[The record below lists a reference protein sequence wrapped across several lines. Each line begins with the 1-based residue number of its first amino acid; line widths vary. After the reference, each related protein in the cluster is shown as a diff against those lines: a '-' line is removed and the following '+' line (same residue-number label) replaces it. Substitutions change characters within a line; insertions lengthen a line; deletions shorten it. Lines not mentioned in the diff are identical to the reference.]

1 MFFMRIGVAVRVGA
15 QAIRRNLMR
24 SVLTMLGIVIG
35 VAAVIAIVALG
46 QGAKQAI
53 EERITA
59 AGANM
64 IVIRAGNRTIGGVRL
79 GMGAS
84 SRLTAEDAAS
94 LRSVPTIRYVSP
106 GLRTR
111 QQVVSDGENWST
123 SVEGCGA
130 DMALIRSWKLHAGS
144 FFGEREV
151 TDAEP
156 VAVLGSTVRD
166 MLFGASSAAPVGSV
180 IRIGLVPFRV
190 IGVLESRGDTSGG
203 GDQDDAIY
211 VPYSTVQKR
220 LMGVTYLDR
229 ITIGV
234 DTAGHVPQA
243 TAAIESHLR
252 IRHAI
257 APGAP
262 NDFRVQSLDEIAA
275 VRSAGAQTMTWLL
288 AAIAAV
294 SLVVGGV
301 GVMNIMLVAVS
312 ERTRE
317 IGIRTAIGARQRDV
331 RLQFLVEAVLMSA
344 TGGALGVILGIGL
357 AQGMTAWFGWPT
369 DVQANVVLIAV
380 AAAAGIGI
388 AFGFLPASRAADL
401 EPIDALR
408 SE

>member
-1 MFFMRIGVAVRVGA
+1 MRFAVAVRVGA

-24 SVLTMLGIVIG
+24 SMLTMLGIVIG

-46 QGAKQAI
+46 AGAREAI
-53 EERITA
+53 ENRITS

-64 IVIRAGNRTIGGVRL
+64 IVVRAGNRTIGGVRL

-84 SRLTAEDAAS
+84 SRLTEADAQS
-94 LRSVPTIRYVSP
+94 LRALQTIRFVSP

-111 QQVVSDGENWST
+111 QQVVSGGENWST
-123 SVEGCGA
+123 SIEGCGV
-130 DMALIRSWKLHAGS
+130 DMPLIRNWRMRAGA
-144 FFGEREV
+144 FFGDRDV
-151 TDAEP
+151 RDAEP
-156 VAVLGSTVRD
+156 VAVLGATVRD
-166 MLFGASSAAPVGSV
+166 ILFGSTAAPPVGSI
-180 IRIGLVPFRV
+180 IRVGHVPFRV
-190 IGVLESRGDTSGG
+190 VGVLQSRGDTAGG
-203 GDQDDAIY
+203 DDQDDAIY
-211 VPYSTVQKR
+211 VPYTTVQKR

-234 DTAGHVPQA
+234 DTAEHVP
-243 TAAIESHLR
+243 AALSSIESQLR
-252 IRHAI
+252 VRHQI

-262 NDFRVQSLDEIAA
+262 NDFRARSLDEIAA
-275 VRSAGAQTMTWLL
+275 VRSEGAQTMTLLL

-317 IGIRTAIGARQRDV
+317 IGIRTAIGARQQDV
-331 RLQFLVEAVLMSA
+331 RLQFLAEAVLMSA
-344 TGGALGVILGIGL
+344 TGGALGVILGIAV
-357 AQGMTAWFGWPT
+357 AQFLTAWFGWPT
-369 DVQANVVLIAV
+369 YIQTQVVVLAV

-388 AFGFLPASRAADL
+388 AFGFFPASRAADL

-408 SE
+408 AE

>member
-1 MFFMRIGVAVRVGA
+1 MRLAVAVRVGVH
-15 QAIRRNLMR
+15 AIRRNLMR
-24 SVLTMLGIVIG
+24 SALTMLGIVIG

-46 QGAKQAI
+46 QGAKQSI
-53 EERITA
+53 ENRITS

-64 IVIRAGNRTIGGVRL
+64 VVVRAGNRTIGGVRL

-84 SRLTAEDAAS
+84 SRLTEADALS
-94 LRSVPTIRYVSP
+94 LRALETIRFVSP

-111 QQVVSDGENWST
+111 KQVVSGGENWST
-123 SVEGCGA
+123 SIEGCGA
-130 DMALIRSWKLHAGS
+130 DMPSIRGWKMHAGS

-151 TDAEP
+151 REAEP
-156 VAVLGSTVRD
+156 VAVLGATVRD
-166 MLFGASSAAPVGSV
+166 ILFGASTAVPVGSV
-180 IRIGLVPFRV
+180 LRVGVVPFRV
-190 IGVLESRGDTSGG
+190 IGVLESHGDTSGG
-203 GDQDDAIY
+203 DDQDDAIY
-211 VPYSTVQKR
+211 VPYTTVQKR
-220 LMGVTYLDR
+220 LLGVTYLDR
-229 ITIGV
+229 ITVGV
-234 DTAGHVPQA
+234 DTPEHVPEA
-243 TAAIESHLR
+243 TAAIEARLR

-257 APGAP
+257 ASAAP

-275 VRSAGAQTMTWLL
+275 VRSAGARTMTLLL

-301 GVMNIMLVAVS
+301 GVMNIMLVAVT

-317 IGIRTAIGARQRDV
+317 IGIRTAIGARRRDV

-344 TGGALGVILGIGL
+344 TGGALGVLLGIGL
-357 AQGMTAWFGWPT
+357 AQGLTAWFGWPT
-369 DVQANVVLIAV
+369 DVQIEVVAIAV

>member
-1 MFFMRIGVAVRVGA
+1 MRIGVAVRIGA
-15 QAIRRNLMR
+15 QAIRRNVMR

-46 QGAKQAI
+46 EGAKQAI
-53 EERITA
+53 ENRITA

-64 IVIRAGNRTIGGVRL
+64 IVVRAGNRTIGGVRL

-84 SRLTAEDAAS
+84 SRLTEADAES
-94 LRSVPTIRYVSP
+94 LHALRTIRFVSP

-111 QQVVSDGENWST
+111 QQVVSGGENWST
-123 SVEGCGA
+123 SIEGCGA
-130 DMALIRSWKLHAGS
+130 DMPLIRGWRMHAGS
-144 FFGEREV
+144 FFGPREV
-151 TDAEP
+151 RDAEP
-156 VAVLGSTVRD
+156 VAVLGATVRD
-166 MLFGASSAAPVGSV
+166 ILFGSTSTVPVGAV
-180 IRIGLVPFRV
+180 IRVGVVPFRI

-203 GDQDDAIY
+203 DDQDDAIY
-211 VPYSTVQKR
+211 VPYTVVQKR
-220 LMGVTYLDR
+220 LMGVTSIDR

-234 DTAGHVPQA
+234 DTAEHVPQA
-243 TAAIESHLR
+243 SAAIETQLR

-262 NDFRVQSLDEIAA
+262 NDFRVRSLDEIAA

-294 SLVVGGV
+294 SLIVGGV
-301 GVMNIMLVAVS
+301 GVMNIMLVAVT

-344 TGGALGVILGIGL
+344 AGGALGVILGIVL
-357 AQGMTAWFGWPT
+357 AQGLTAWFGWPT
-369 DVQANVVLIAV
+369 DVQVEVVIGAV
-380 AAAAGIGI
+380 AAAAGIGV

-408 SE
+408 AE

>member
-1 MFFMRIGVAVRVGA
+1 MRIAVAVRVGLH
-15 QAIRRNLMR
+15 AIRRNLMR
-24 SVLTMLGIVIG
+24 SMLTMLGIVIG

-46 QGAKQAI
+46 EGAKQSI
-53 EERITA
+53 ENRITA

-84 SRLTAEDAAS
+84 SRLTEADALS
-94 LRSVPTIRYVSP
+94 LRTLPTIRFVSP

-111 QQVVSDGENWST
+111 QQVVSRGENWST
-123 SVEGCGA
+123 SIEGCGA
-130 DMALIRSWKLHAGS
+130 DMPLIRGWRLHDGS

-151 TDAEP
+151 HEAEP
-156 VAVLGSTVRD
+156 VAVLGATVRD
-166 MLFGASSAAPVGSV
+166 MLFGSAAVNPVGSV
-180 IRIGLVPFRV
+180 LRVGVVPFRV
-190 IGVLESRGDTSGG
+190 IGVLASRGDTSGG
-203 GDQDDAIY
+203 DDQDDAIY
-211 VPYSTVQKR
+211 VPYTAVQNR

-234 DTAGHVPQA
+234 DAPENVA
-243 TAAIESHLR
+243 RASAAIEAQLR
-252 IRHAI
+252 VRHGI

-262 NDFRVQSLDEIAA
+262 NDFRVRSLEEIAA

-301 GVMNIMLVAVS
+301 GVMNIMLVAVT

-344 TGGALGVILGIGL
+344 TGGAFGVLLGVGV
-357 AQGMTAWFGWPT
+357 AQGLTAWFGWPT
-369 DVQANVVLIAV
+369 DVQLEVVFLAV

-388 AFGFLPASRAADL
+388 AFGFLPASRAATL

>member
-1 MFFMRIGVAVRVGA
+1 MRLAVAMRVGLH
-15 QAIRRNLMR
+15 AIRRNLMR

-46 QGAKQAI
+46 QGAKQSI
-53 EERITA
+53 EDRITS

-64 IVIRAGNRTIGGVRL
+64 IVVRAGNRTIGGVRL

-84 SRLTAEDAAS
+84 SRLTEADAQS
-94 LRSVPTIRYVSP
+94 LRSLPMIRFVSP

-111 QQVVSDGENWST
+111 KQVVSGGENWST
-123 SVEGCGA
+123 SIEGCGA
-130 DMALIRSWKLHAGS
+130 DMPLIRGWKMHAGS
-144 FFGEREV
+144 FFGERDVRE
-151 TDAEP
+151 AQP
-156 VAVLGSTVRD
+156 VAVLGATVRD
-166 MLFGASSAAPVGSV
+166 MLFGASATAPVGSV
-180 IRIGLVPFRV
+180 LRVGVVPFRV

-203 GDQDDAIY
+203 DDQDDAIY
-211 VPYSTVQKR
+211 VPYSVVQNR

-229 ITIGV
+229 ITVGV
-234 DTAGHVPQA
+234 DTADHVPAA
-243 TAAIESHLR
+243 TTAIESQLR
-252 IRHAI
+252 VRHAI
-257 APGAP
+257 AQGAP
-262 NDFRVQSLDEIAA
+262 NDFRVRSLDEIAE

-301 GVMNIMLVAVS
+301 GVMNIMLVAVT

-317 IGIRTAIGARQRDV
+317 IGIRTAIGARRRDV

-344 TGGALGVILGIGL
+344 IGGALGVVLGIAV
-357 AQGMTAWFGWPT
+357 AQGLTAWFGWPT
-369 DVQANVVLIAV
+369 DVQPGVVCLAV
-380 AAAAGIGI
+380 AAAAGIGV

>member
-1 MFFMRIGVAVRVGA
+1 MRIAVALRVGL

-24 SVLTMLGIVIG
+24 SVLTILGIVIG

-46 QGAKQAI
+46 AGAKQAI
-53 EERITA
+53 EDRITS

-64 IVIRAGNRTIGGVRL
+64 IIIRAGNRTIGGVRL

-84 SRLTAEDAAS
+84 SRLTEADAQS
-94 LRSVPTIRYVSP
+94 LHAVRGIQFVSP

-111 QQVVSDGENWST
+111 QQVVSGGENWST
-123 SVEGCGA
+123 SVEGCGT
-130 DMALIRSWKLHAGS
+130 DMPLIRGWRMHAGS
-144 FFGEREV
+144 FFGDREV
-151 TDAEP
+151 QDAEP

-166 MLFGASSAAPVGSV
+166 MLFGESNVSPVGSM
-180 IRIGLVPFRV
+180 IRIGVVPFRV

-211 VPYSTVQKR
+211 VPYTAVQNR

-234 DTAGHVPQA
+234 DKAENVP
-243 TAAIESHLR
+243 AAMTGIESQLR
-252 IRHAI
+252 IRHTI
-257 APGAP
+257 APGDP

-275 VRSAGAQTMTWLL
+275 VRSAGAKTMTWLL

-301 GVMNIMLVAVS
+301 GVMNIMLVAVT

-317 IGIRTAIGARQRDV
+317 IGIRTAIGARERDV

-344 TGGALGVILGIGL
+344 KGGALGVVLGIGV
-357 AQGMTAWFGWPT
+357 AQGLTAWFGWPT
-369 DVQANVVLIAV
+369 YVQINVVLGAV
-380 AAAAGIGI
+380 AAAAAIGI
-388 AFGFLPASRAADL
+388 AFGFFPASRAAAL

>member
-1 MFFMRIGVAVRVGA
+1 MRFAVAVRVGA

-24 SVLTMLGIVIG
+24 STLTILGIVIG

-46 QGAKQAI
+46 AGARQAI
-53 EERITA
+53 EDRITS

-64 IVIRAGNRTIGGVRL
+64 IVVRAGNRTIGGVRL

-84 SRLTAEDAAS
+84 SRLTEADAQS
-94 LRSVPTIRYVSP
+94 LRTVPAIRFVSP

-111 QQVVSDGENWST
+111 QQFVTPGENWST
-123 SVEGCGA
+123 SIEGCGA
-130 DMALIRSWKLHAGS
+130 DMPFIRNWRLRAGS
-144 FFGEREV
+144 FFGDDEVRE
-151 TDAEP
+151 AEP
-156 VAVLGSTVRD
+156 VAVLGATVRD
-166 MLFGASSAAPVGSV
+166 ILFGSTAAPP
-180 IRIGLVPFRV
+180 IGAIVRVKQVPFRV
-190 IGVLESRGDTSGG
+190 IGVLQSRGDTAGG
-203 GDQDDAIY
+203 DDQDDAIY
-211 VPYSTVQKR
+211 VPYTAVQKR

-234 DTAGHVPQA
+234 NTAEQVPMA
-243 TAAIESHLR
+243 TRAIEARLR
-252 IRHAI
+252 IRHEI

-262 NDFRVQSLDEIAA
+262 NDFRVRSLDEIAA

-331 RLQFLVEAVLMSA
+331 RLQFLAEAVLMSA
-344 TGGALGVILGIGL
+344 TGGALGVVLGIVL
-357 AQGMTAWFGWPT
+357 AQVLTAWFGWPT
-369 DVQANVVLIAV
+369 HIQAQVVVGAV
-380 AAAAGIGI
+380 AAAATVGI
-388 AFGFLPASRAADL
+388 AFGFFPASRAADL

-408 SE
+408 AE